1 MDNFGDNF
9 DDGDVDPAAEFLA
22 REQTQLAGLEE
33 DLNTANVPI
42 GVTQTLSNGN
52 FNYDSFNST
61 FSFACFVELF
71 KYTFVNIFFLF
82 FMFDYFACYAFLF
95 TLQLGSGS
103 SFEIIDS
110 AENQTTNTAHGELSD
125 SNIIKYIQKL

>member
-22 REQTQLAGLEE
+22 REQTQLAGLED

-52 FNYDSFNST
+52 QKL
-61 FSFACFVELF
+61 VELT
-71 KYTFVNIFFLF
+71 KYNYHLLVL
-82 FMFDYFACYAFLF
+82 
-95 TLQLGSGS
+95 
-103 SFEIIDS
+103 
-110 AENQTTNTAHGELSD
+110 
-125 SNIIKYIQKL
+125 

>member
-22 REQTQLAGLEE
+22 REQTQLAGLED

-52 FNYDSFNST
+52 HQIVFTLAREILSL
-61 FSFACFVELF
+61 SFACFVQLF
-71 KYTFVNIFFLF
+71 
-82 FMFDYFACYAFLF
+82 
-95 TLQLGSGS
+95 
-103 SFEIIDS
+103 
-110 AENQTTNTAHGELSD
+110 
-125 SNIIKYIQKL
+125 